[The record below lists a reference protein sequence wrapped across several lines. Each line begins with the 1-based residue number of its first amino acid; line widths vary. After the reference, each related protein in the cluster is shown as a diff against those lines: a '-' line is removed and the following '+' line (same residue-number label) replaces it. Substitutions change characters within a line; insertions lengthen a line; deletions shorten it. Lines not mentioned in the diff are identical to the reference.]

1 MRKAIGICG
10 TNPMTEKTINAK
22 VPENRERKAGKY
34 ARAAAGISV
43 MASIAVMAI
52 SPVYSITYTAS
63 HKYTSEYGPGVTRPA
78 YQEYETTD
86 DEQAMLQDLCNGF
99 LASEDGY
106 YRTREYYPVKQYGNW
121 IRKLETGYLHSV
133 KPKYWMHYDSSAANM
148 CQVVIES
155 QDADMDTVRQK
166 EEAYRAEVER
176 LVSKVEGKT
185 VEEKVRY
192 FHDYLVGCCEYDY
205 SYTRSRPY
213 DCLIDGTSTCNGYA
227 AAFYNLCSD
236 AGLEAEYIVGI
247 AETDDGAR
255 GFHAWNRV
263 KSENGEWLYYDVTWD
278 DVLESYEY
286 YGLTQ
291 EEMDRDHVIESV
303 F

>member
-1 MRKAIGICG
+1 MSELDFITKKISESRKQ
-10 TNPMTEKTINAK
+10 
-22 VPENRERKAGKY
+22 RAGKY
-34 ARAAAGISV
+34 AKATAGIAV
-43 MASIAVMAI
+43 MVSMAVMAI
-52 SPVYSITYTAS
+52 LPAYSITYTAGY
-63 HKYTSEYGPGVTRPA
+63 KYDSECGSGVA
-78 YQEYETTD
+78 QLVYQEGETTD
-86 DEQAMLQDLCNGF
+86 DERIMLQELCNGF

-106 YRTREYYPVKQYGNW
+106 YRTRGYYPVKQYENW

-133 KPKYWMHYDSSAANM
+133 KPKYWMHYDSSGADI
-148 CQVVIES
+148 CQVVIKC
-155 QDADMDTVRQK
+155 QDTDMRTVRQK